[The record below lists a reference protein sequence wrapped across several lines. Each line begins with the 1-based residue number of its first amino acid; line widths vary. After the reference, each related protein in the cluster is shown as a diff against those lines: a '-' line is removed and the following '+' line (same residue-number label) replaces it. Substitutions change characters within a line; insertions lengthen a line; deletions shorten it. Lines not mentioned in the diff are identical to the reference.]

1 METCYAIERSYSPR
15 PASTGDERTFAI
27 ISLVLGVLN
36 LCSWLLPIC
45 GFPMAIAGIVLGYLG
60 MKSPEQK
67 NLAIG
72 GMALSGFGLLL
83 ACVNAIFGVV
93 FAPQIQQMLDEIMRG
108 L

>member
-1 METCYAIERSYSPR
+1 MQSNEPIFPR
-15 PASTGDERTFAI
+15 PAQTGNERTFAI

-36 LCSWLLPIC
+36 LCAWLLPIC
-45 GFPMAIAGIVLGYLG
+45 GFPLAIAGMVLGYLG

-72 GMALSGFGLLL
+72 GLALSGLGLALS
-83 ACVNAIFGVV
+83 CVNAIAGVV